1 MSLELLGYAGAVLM
15 GISLGIFGGGGS
27 TLTVPILVY
36 LFHQD
41 PVTATGLSLLLVGAT
56 SAAGLFAHH
65 RQGNIEWR
73 TAAVFGAASL
83 ISVFA
88 TRRWLLPALPDPLFH
103 LGGIVVGKGVFILGL
118 FAVMMVFS
126 ARRMIRR
133 DPGADSAAAVRPH
146 ATLRLVLNGIG
157 VGLLTGILGAGGGFL
172 IVPALVLLAGMDVK
186 RAVGT
191 SLFIITANSFIGFL
205 GDTQVH
211 LADHAGLLLPFL
223 ALAVAG
229 IIAGSRASKRL
240 QSARLRPAFGW
251 FLAAMGAFIIV
262 RELWTLMG

>member
-1 MSLELLGYAGAVLM
+1 MTWELLGYAGAVLM
-15 GISLGIFGGGGS
+15 GLSLGIFGGGGS

-56 SAAGLFAHH
+56 SGAGLFAHH

-73 TAAVFGAASL
+73 SAAVFGGASL
-83 ISVFA
+83 VSVFI
-88 TRRWLLPALPDPLFH
+88 TRRWLLPALPDPIFH
-103 LGGIVVGKGVFILGL
+103 IGPVTVGKGVFILGL
-118 FAVMMVFS
+118 FAVMMIAS
-126 ARRMIRR
+126 ARRMIRKPEGNMAMATGR
-133 DPGADSAAAVRPH
+133 H
-146 ATLRLVLNGIG
+146 ATLKLLLIGLV

-205 GDTQVH
+205 GDREIR
-211 LADHAGLLLPFL
+211 LEDHYHLLLPFL
-223 ALAVAG
+223 ALAILG
-229 IIAGSRASKRL
+229 ILIGSRAAKRIHPEK
-240 QSARLRPAFGW
+240 LRPAFGW

-262 RELWTLMG
+262 RELCTLA

>member
-1 MSLELLGYAGAVLM
+1 MSPELLGYAGAVLM
-15 GISLGIFGGGGS
+15 GLSLGIFGGGGS

-36 LFHQD
+36 LFHQE
-41 PVTATGLSLLLVGAT
+41 PITATGLSLFLVGTT

-83 ISVFA
+83 TSVFI

-103 LGGIVVGKGVFILGL
+103 LDGIVVGKGMFILGL

-126 ARRMIRR
+126 ARRMIRKE
-133 DPGADSAAAVRPH
+133 PGTGTDTIALSH

-205 GDTQVH
+205 GDQHVH
-211 LADHAGLLLPFL
+211 LADHAGMLFPFL

-229 IIAGSRASKRL
+229 IIAGSRVSKHIR
-240 QSARLRPAFGW
+240 SAKLRPAFGW
-251 FLAAMGAFIIV
+251 FLAAMGTFIIV